1 MNATALLLASSLL
14 AAEPGAPPPP
24 PALSPATAA
33 PAFALARE
41 ACERDGGSLWG
52 KSLCGPILLIDP
64 VTRQVVASHGDGE
77 GRFTAHDGV
86 WQGTLPTEVSP
97 ANTALEWAGVRWT
110 AVLWPLPESPL
121 AQTRLLLH
129 EAFHRIQDSLRLPAN
144 QPDNAHLDGEI
155 GRVWLQLEWRALLR
169 AYEVG
174 VSSGRKE
181 AFVDALAF
189 RLHRWQLL
197 PEGREA
203 EIALEKNEGL
213 AEYTGIVLSGDGGAA
228 RRQVV
233 ENLRI
238 APDAPSFVR
247 SFAYASGPAYALV
260 LDSLRPKWRLEMPN
274 RVIDLGR
281 LLALSL
287 GIDAEEWKKLAATAP
302 ERAARYQSAELM
314 AAERTHAETR
324 ATQRAELRARLVD
337 GRVVHL
343 DFRQM
348 NITFDPGELVP
359 LEGAGTVYPGTRITD
374 SWGVLE
380 VSSGGALVAADWRHV
395 RVGAGDKPRR
405 KGNVWTGSGWRLE
418 LAAGWRLVKKK
429 GTGWVVAPEAP

>member
-1 MNATALLLASSLL
+1 MNAAVLLLASSLL
-14 AAEPGAPPPP
+14 AAEPGPPPP
-24 PALSPATAA
+24 PALSAATAA
-33 PAFALARE
+33 PAFTLARE
-41 ACERDGGSLWG
+41 ACERDGGVLWG

-64 VTRQVVASHGDGE
+64 ASRRVIASHGDGE
-77 GRFTAHDGV
+77 GRLTAQNGV
-86 WQGTLPTEVSP
+86 WQGSLPAEISP

-110 AVLWPLPESPL
+110 AVLWPLPENPRE
-121 AQTRLLLH
+121 QTRLLLH
-129 EAFHRIQDSLRLPAN
+129 EAFHRIQDQLRLPAN
-144 QPDNAHLDGEI
+144 LPDNAHLDSDV
-155 GRVWLQLEWRALLR
+155 GRIWLQLEWRALLR

-213 AEYTGIVLSGDGGAA
+213 AEYTGIALSGDGGAV
-228 RRQVV
+228 RQQVV
-233 ENLRI
+233 ENLRT

-247 SFAYASGPAYALV
+247 SFAYASGPAYGLV

-287 GIDAEEWKKLAATAP
+287 GIDAEQWQKLAATAP
-302 ERAARYQSAELM
+302 ERAAQYRGAELM
-314 AAERTHAETR
+314 AAERTRAETR
-324 ATQRAELRARLVD
+324 AAQRAELRARLVT
-337 GRVVHL
+337 GRVVRF

-359 LEGAGTVYPGTRITD
+359 LEGAGTVYPGARITD
-374 SWGVLE
+374 AWGVLE
-380 VSSGGALVAADWRHV
+380 VSFGGALVASDWSNV
-395 RVGAGDKPRR
+395 RVAAADKPRR
-405 KGNVWTGSGWRLE
+405 QGNVWIGSGWRLE
-418 LAAGWRLVKKK
+418 LAPGWRLVKEK
-429 GTGWVVAPEAP
+429 GTGWAVAPETP

>member
-1 MNATALLLASSLL
+1 MNATALLLASLLL
-14 AAEPGAPPPP
+14 AAEPGPVPPL
-24 PALSPATAA
+24 PALSAAAAA

-41 ACERDGGSLWG
+41 ACERDGGVLWG

-64 VTRQVVASHGDGE
+64 VSRQVVASHGDGE
-77 GRFTAHDGV
+77 GRLTAQNGV
-86 WQGTLPTEVSP
+86 WLGTLPTEVSP
-97 ANTALEWAGVRWT
+97 ANTALDWAGVRWI
-110 AVLWPLPESPL
+110 AVLWPLPESPRE
-121 AQTRLLLH
+121 QTRLLLH
-129 EAFHRIQDSLRLPAN
+129 EAFHRIQDQLRLPAN
-144 QPDNAHLDGEI
+144 QPDNAHLDGEV

-197 PEGREA
+197 PEGRDA

-228 RRQVV
+228 RLQVV
-233 ENLRI
+233 ENLRA
-238 APDAPSFVR
+238 APGKPSFVR
-247 SFAYASGPAYALV
+247 SFAYASGPAYGLV

-287 GIDAEEWKKLAATAP
+287 GINAEEWQKLAATAP
-302 ERAARYQSAELM
+302 ERAARYQGAELM
-314 AAERTHAETR
+314 AAERIRAETR
-324 ATQRAELRARLVD
+324 AAQRAEWRARLVT
-337 GRVVHL
+337 GRVVRL
-343 DFRQM
+343 DFRAM

-359 LEGAGTVYPGTRITD
+359 LEEAGTVYPGTRITD
-374 SWGVLE
+374 AWGVLE
-380 VSSGGALVAADWRHV
+380 VTSGGALVASDWSHV
-395 RVGAGDKPRR
+395 RVAAGDKPRR

-418 LAAGWRLVKKK
+418 LAPGWRLVRAK
-429 GTGWVVAPEAP
+429 GTGWTVEPEAP